1 MVKAAEALCVTPAAL
16 TTRVKLLEEDLGL
29 QLFERFEGRLRLTEA
44 GKEVVSAAAHID
56 NVMSDLFDALRGK
69 NGMLAGPVR
78 VSLVCK
84 WSIGYP
90 SHGRPPHHAGVVC
103 RPPLG
108 SGATTC
114 GSRRVGIYGDDG
126 S

>member
-56 NVMSDLFDALRGK
+56 YVHSDLFDALRGK
-69 NGMLAGPVR
+69 NGMLAVPVFL
-78 VSLVCK
+78 SLVCK
-84 WSIGYP
+84 WSISYP
-90 SHGRPPHHAGVVC
+90 SHGRPPHHADDVC
-103 RPPLG
+103 RPP
-108 SGATTC
+108 
-114 GSRRVGIYGDDG
+114 VV
-126 S
+126 